1 MVKDKK
7 LKKNN
12 KHKKST
18 MTMRSDKMKVVGDM
32 TNDTYSSITSVI
44 SSDDAA
50 IRERII
56 KVLKDENFQKYFV
69 NDEVFTIEPENP
81 LNYPDLVLTELIIA
95 LENEFNIRINDYY
108 SNLCPKIMEGGG
120 CTFTVDDIIKL
131 VNSEVLMV

>member
-18 MTMRSDKMKVVGDM
+18 MTMRSDKMKVVGNM
-32 TNDTYSSITSVI
+32 TNDTYSSMTSVI

-95 LENEFNIRINDYY
+95 LENEFNIRINDY

-131 VNSEVLMV
+131 VQ

>member
-18 MTMRSDKMKVVGDM
+18 MTMRSDKMKVVRDM
-32 TNDTYSSITSVI
+32 TNDTYSSMTSVI

-81 LNYPDLVLTELIIA
+81 LTYPDLVLTELIIA
-95 LENEFNIRINDYY
+95 LENEFNIRINDY

-131 VNSEVLMV
+131 VQ